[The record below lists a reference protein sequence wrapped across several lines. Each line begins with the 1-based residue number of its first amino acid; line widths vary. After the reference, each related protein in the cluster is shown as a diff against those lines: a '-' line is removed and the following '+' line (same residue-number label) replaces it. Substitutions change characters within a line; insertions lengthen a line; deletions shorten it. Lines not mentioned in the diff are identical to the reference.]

1 MDQISFAEAEY
12 QNKKRKTR
20 REKFL
25 DRMERLIP
33 WERLLK
39 KLKRHYPKG
48 GTGRPPYPLE
58 TMLRIHCMQL
68 FYNLSD
74 PGMEDALYEIES
86 MRRFAGLRL
95 SDAIPDETTILNF
108 RRFLE
113 RHKLGKK
120 LFEEINKHLQEHGL
134 MMREG
139 SIVDASIIAAPSS
152 TKNKE
157 KKRDPEMHQ
166 TRKGNQWHFG
176 MKLHIGVDDMTGLVH
191 SLDTTPANTHDLD
204 VAHKLLHGEEQRVF
218 GDAGYRGI
226 EKRES
231 HRDRDVTWYIAERPG
246 KRREMDPDSDEAKAE
261 KIKSQIRAKVEHPFR
276 YMKRMFGYD
285 KVRYRGQEKNRN
297 RFHVLACFTNLLLVD
312 KFLPT

>member
-1 MDQISFAEAEY
+1 
-12 QNKKRKTR
+12 
-20 REKFL
+20 
-25 DRMERLIP
+25 
-33 WERLLK
+33 
-39 KLKRHYPKG
+39 
-48 GTGRPPYPLE
+48 
-58 TMLRIHCMQL
+58 
-68 FYNLSD
+68 
-74 PGMEDALYEIES
+74 
-86 MRRFAGLRL
+86 
-95 SDAIPDETTILNF
+95 
-108 RRFLE
+108 
-113 RHKLGKK
+113 
-120 LFEEINKHLQEHGL
+120 

-176 MKLHIGVDDMTGLVH
+176 MKLHIGVDDMTGLIH

-204 VAHKLLHGEEQRVF
+204 VADKLLHGEEQRVF

-231 HRDRDVTWYIAERPG
+231 HLDRDVTWYIAERPG

-276 YMKRMFGYD
+276 YMKRVFGYD
-285 KVRYRGQEKNRN
+285 KVRYRGQAKNRN

-312 KFLPT
+312 KYLPT